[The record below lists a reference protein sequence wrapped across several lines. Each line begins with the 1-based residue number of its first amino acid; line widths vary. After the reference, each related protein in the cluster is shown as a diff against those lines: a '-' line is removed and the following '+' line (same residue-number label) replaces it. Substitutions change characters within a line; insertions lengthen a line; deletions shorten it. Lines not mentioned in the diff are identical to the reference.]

1 MPENSKLQPAKLG
14 KNFDPVDHSNRN
26 FFFSLILSVLLHWL
40 IYFLFEHREDFF
52 PSKPKLVKLNPENLL
67 VLKRGHSQDPNKNTQ
82 GAPKPT
88 LAGPQKPPTPP
99 TPPIP
104 PTPPKP
110 IEKPKPEPKP
120 EPKPKPKP
128 KPEPKK
134 PNHKHKA
141 LKKVEKVEEKK
152 IVEEKKEE
160 KKIVE
165 QKVEQKVEHKKVE
178 EKKPVKK
185 EFDPNQLS
193 FLPKEVA
200 PPRQENNK
208 GLDNQTRRDID
219 ELYGEE
225 FGDLGTAEKDFI
237 RNNLRDIG
245 RITQKYLE
253 YPQVAAYLGQD
264 GTNAVEFY
272 LHPNGDISDLKII
285 IGSEYKMLDDNTL
298 KTIQIAYKDYPRP
311 KTKTLIRIRVRY
323 YLGGN

>member
-40 IYFLFEHREDFF
+40 IYFLFEHRGDFF
-52 PSKPKLVKLNPENLL
+52 PSKPKLVKVDPKNLL
-67 VLKRGHSQDPNKNTQ
+67 ILKRGHSQDPSKNTQ

-88 LAGPQKPPTPP
+88 LAGPQKPPTSP

-110 IEKPKPEPKP
+110 IEKPKSE
-120 EPKPKPKP
+120 PKPKP

-152 IVEEKKEE
+152 VVEEKKEE

-165 QKVEQKVEHKKVE
+165 QKVEQKKVE

-272 LHPNGDISDLKII
+272 LHPNGDITDLKII

>member
-1 MPENSKLQPAKLG
+1 MLENSKLQPAKLG

-40 IYFLFEHREDFF
+40 IYFLFEHRGDFF
-52 PSKPKLVKLNPENLL
+52 PSKPKLVKVDPKNLL
-67 VLKRGHSQDPNKNTQ
+67 ILKRGHSQDPSKNTQ

-110 IEKPKPEPKP
+110 IEK
-120 EPKPKPKP
+120 PKPKPKP

-165 QKVEQKVEHKKVE
+165 QKVEQKKIE

>member
-110 IEKPKPEPKP
+110 IEKPKP
-120 EPKPKPKP
+120 KPKP

-152 IVEEKKEE
+152 VVEEKKEE

-165 QKVEQKVEHKKVE
+165 QKVEQKKIE
-178 EKKPVKK
+178 EKKPIKK

-272 LHPNGDISDLKII
+272 LHPNGDITDLKII

>member
-1 MPENSKLQPAKLG
+1 MTENSKLQPAKLG

-67 VLKRGHSQDPNKNTQ
+67 VLKRGHSQDPSKNTQ

-99 TPPIP
+99 TPP
-104 PTPPKP
+104 TPPKP
-110 IEKPKPEPKP
+110 IEKPKP

-272 LHPNGDISDLKII
+272 LHPNGDITDLKII

>member
-1 MPENSKLQPAKLG
+1 MPENSKLQSAKLG

-67 VLKRGHSQDPNKNTQ
+67 VLKRGHSQDPSKNTP

-120 EPKPKPKP
+120 KPKP

-152 IVEEKKEE
+152 VVEEKKEE
-160 KKIVE
+160 KK
-165 QKVEQKVEHKKVE
+165 
-178 EKKPVKK
+178 
-185 EFDPNQLS
+185 S
-193 FLPKEVA
+193 
-200 PPRQENNK
+200 
-208 GLDNQTRRDID
+208 
-219 ELYGEE
+219 
-225 FGDLGTAEKDFI
+225 
-237 RNNLRDIG
+237 
-245 RITQKYLE
+245 
-253 YPQVAAYLGQD
+253 
-264 GTNAVEFY
+264 
-272 LHPNGDISDLKII
+272 
-285 IGSEYKMLDDNTL
+285 
-298 KTIQIAYKDYPRP
+298 
-311 KTKTLIRIRVRY
+311 
-323 YLGGN
+323 

>member
-1 MPENSKLQPAKLG
+1 MLENSKLQPAKLG

-67 VLKRGHSQDPNKNTQ
+67 VLKRGHSQDPNKNTP

-99 TPPIP
+99 TPP
-104 PTPPKP
+104 TPPKP
-110 IEKPKPEPKP
+110 IE
-120 EPKPKPKP
+120 KPKPKP

-152 IVEEKKEE
+152 VVEEKKEE

-165 QKVEQKVEHKKVE
+165 QKVEQKKIE

>member
-1 MPENSKLQPAKLG
+1 MLENSKLQPAKLG

-110 IEKPKPEPKP
+110 IEKPKP
-120 EPKPKPKP
+120 KPKP

-165 QKVEQKVEHKKVE
+165 QKVEQKKIE

>member
-1 MPENSKLQPAKLG
+1 MPENYKLQPAKLG

-67 VLKRGHSQDPNKNTQ
+67 VLKRGHSQDPSKNTP

-88 LAGPQKPPTPP
+88 LAGPQRPPTPP

-120 EPKPKPKP
+120 KPK
-128 KPEPKK
+128 PKK

-152 IVEEKKEE
+152 IVEE
-160 KKIVE
+160 
-165 QKVEQKVEHKKVE
+165 KVEQKVEHKKVE

-272 LHPNGDISDLKII
+272 LHPNGDITDLKII

>member
-40 IYFLFEHREDFF
+40 IYFLFEHRGDFF
-52 PSKPKLVKLNPENLL
+52 PSKPKLVKVDPKNLL
-67 VLKRGHSQDPNKNTQ
+67 ILKRGHSQDPSKNTQ

-110 IEKPKPEPKP
+110 IEKPKP
-120 EPKPKPKP
+120 KPKP

-152 IVEEKKEE
+152 VVEEKKEE

-165 QKVEQKVEHKKVE
+165 QKVEQKKIE

>member
-1 MPENSKLQPAKLG
+1 MLENSKLQPAKLG

-110 IEKPKPEPKP
+110 IEKPKH

-128 KPEPKK
+128 RPEPKK

-152 IVEEKKEE
+152 VVEEKKEE

-165 QKVEQKVEHKKVE
+165 QKVEQKKIE

>member
-67 VLKRGHSQDPNKNTQ
+67 VLKRGHSQDPSKNTQ

-99 TPPIP
+99 TPP
-104 PTPPKP
+104 TPPKP
-110 IEKPKPEPKP
+110 IEKPKP

-134 PNHKHKA
+134 PDHKHKA

-152 IVEEKKEE
+152 IVEQKKEE

-272 LHPNGDISDLKII
+272 LHPNGDITDLKII

>member
-67 VLKRGHSQDPNKNTQ
+67 VLKRGHSQDPSKNNP

-88 LAGPQKPPTPP
+88 LASPQKPPTPP
-99 TPPIP
+99 TPP
-104 PTPPKP
+104 TPPKP
-110 IEKPKPEPKP
+110 IEKPKP

-134 PNHKHKA
+134 PDHKHKA

-178 EKKPVKK
+178 EKKPIKK

-272 LHPNGDISDLKII
+272 LHPNGDITDLKII

>member
-67 VLKRGHSQDPNKNTQ
+67 VLKRGHSQDPSKNTQ

-99 TPPIP
+99 TPP
-104 PTPPKP
+104 TPPKP
-110 IEKPKPEPKP
+110 IEKPKPE
-120 EPKPKPKP
+120 PKPKP

-160 KKIVE
+160 KKVVE
-165 QKVEQKVEHKKVE
+165 QKVEQKKIE

-272 LHPNGDISDLKII
+272 LHPNGDITDLKII

>member
-1 MPENSKLQPAKLG
+1 
-14 KNFDPVDHSNRN
+14 
-26 FFFSLILSVLLHWL
+26 
-40 IYFLFEHREDFF
+40 
-52 PSKPKLVKLNPENLL
+52 
-67 VLKRGHSQDPNKNTQ
+67 
-82 GAPKPT
+82 
-88 LAGPQKPPTPP
+88 PTPP
-99 TPPIP
+99 TP

-110 IEKPKPEPKP
+110 IEKPKPE
-120 EPKPKPKP
+120 PKPKP

-152 IVEEKKEE
+152 VVEEKKEE
-160 KKIVE
+160 KKVVE
-165 QKVEQKVEHKKVE
+165 QKVEQKKIE

-193 FLPKEVA
+193 FLPKEVV
-200 PPRQENNK
+200 PPRKENNK

-272 LHPNGDISDLKII
+272 LHPNGDITDLKII

>member
-1 MPENSKLQPAKLG
+1 MLENSKLQPAKLG

-40 IYFLFEHREDFF
+40 IYFLFEHRGDFF
-52 PSKPKLVKLNPENLL
+52 PSKPKLVKVDPENLL
-67 VLKRGHSQDPNKNTQ
+67 ILKRGHSQDPSKNTQ

-99 TPPIP
+99 IPPTP

-110 IEKPKPEPKP
+110 IEK
-120 EPKPKPKP
+120 PKPKPKP

-152 IVEEKKEE
+152 VVEEKKEE
-160 KKIVE
+160 KVVE
-165 QKVEQKVEHKKVE
+165 QKVEQKKIE

>member
-67 VLKRGHSQDPNKNTQ
+67 VLKRGHSQDPSKNTP

-99 TPPIP
+99 TPP

-110 IEKPKPEPKP
+110 IE
-120 EPKPKPKP
+120 KP

-152 IVEEKKEE
+152 IIEEKKEE
-160 KKIVE
+160 KKVVE
-165 QKVEQKVEHKKVE
+165 QKVEQKKIE

-272 LHPNGDISDLKII
+272 LHPNGDITDLKII

>member
-67 VLKRGHSQDPNKNTQ
+67 VLKRGHSQDPSKNTQ

-99 TPPIP
+99 TPP
-104 PTPPKP
+104 TPPKP
-110 IEKPKPEPKP
+110 IEKPKP

-152 IVEEKKEE
+152 VVEEKKEE

-272 LHPNGDISDLKII
+272 LHPNGDITDLKII

>member
-99 TPPIP
+99 TPP
-104 PTPPKP
+104 TPPKP
-110 IEKPKPEPKP
+110 IEKPKP

-141 LKKVEKVEEKK
+141 LKKVEEKK
-152 IVEEKKEE
+152 VVEEKKEE

-165 QKVEQKVEHKKVE
+165 EKVEQKVEHKKVE

>member
-152 IVEEKKEE
+152 V
-160 KKIVE
+160 VE
-165 QKVEQKVEHKKVE
+165 QKVEQKKIE

>member
-1 MPENSKLQPAKLG
+1 MPENSKLQSAKLG

-40 IYFLFEHREDFF
+40 IYFLFEHRGDFF
-52 PSKPKLVKLNPENLL
+52 PSKPKLVKVDPKNLL
-67 VLKRGHSQDPNKNTQ
+67 ILKRGHSQDPSKNTP

-99 TPPIP
+99 TPP
-104 PTPPKP
+104 TPPKP
-110 IEKPKPEPKP
+110 IEK
-120 EPKPKPKP
+120 PKPKPKP

-165 QKVEQKVEHKKVE
+165 QKVEQKKVE

-208 GLDNQTRRDID
+208 GLDNQTKRDID

-272 LHPNGDISDLKII
+272 LHPNGDITDLKII

>member
-67 VLKRGHSQDPNKNTQ
+67 VLKRGHSQDPSKNTQ

-110 IEKPKPEPKP
+110 IEKPKP
-120 EPKPKPKP
+120 KPKP

-152 IVEEKKEE
+152 VVEEKKEE

-165 QKVEQKVEHKKVE
+165 QKVEQKKIE

>member
-67 VLKRGHSQDPNKNTQ
+67 VLKRGHSQDPSKNTQ

-120 EPKPKPKP
+120 KPKP

-134 PNHKHKA
+134 SDHKHKA

-152 IVEEKKEE
+152 VVEEKKEE

-165 QKVEQKVEHKKVE
+165 KKVEQKVEHKKVE

-272 LHPNGDISDLKII
+272 LHPNGDITDLKII

>member
-1 MPENSKLQPAKLG
+1 MSENSKLQPAKLG

-67 VLKRGHSQDPNKNTQ
+67 VLKRGHSQDPSKNTQ

-110 IEKPKPEPKP
+110 IEKPKP
-120 EPKPKPKP
+120 KPKP

-152 IVEEKKEE
+152 VVEEKKEE

>member
-40 IYFLFEHREDFF
+40 IYFLFEHRGDFF
-52 PSKPKLVKLNPENLL
+52 PSKPKLVKVDPKNLL
-67 VLKRGHSQDPNKNTQ
+67 ILKRGHSQDPSKNTQ

-99 TPPIP
+99 IPPTP

-110 IEKPKPEPKP
+110 IEK
-120 EPKPKPKP
+120 PKPKPKP

-152 IVEEKKEE
+152 VVEEKKEE

-165 QKVEQKVEHKKVE
+165 QKVEQKKVE

>member
-67 VLKRGHSQDPNKNTQ
+67 VLKRGHSQDPSKNTQ

-110 IEKPKPEPKP
+110 IEKPKP
-120 EPKPKPKP
+120 KPKP

-134 PNHKHKA
+134 PDHKHKA

>member
-152 IVEEKKEE
+152 VVEEKKEE

-165 QKVEQKVEHKKVE
+165 QKVEQKKIE

>member
-52 PSKPKLVKLNPENLL
+52 PSKPKLVKVDPENLL
-67 VLKRGHSQDPNKNTQ
+67 ILKRGHSQDPNKNTP
-82 GAPKPT
+82 GTLKPT

-99 TPPIP
+99 IPPTPPTP

-110 IEKPKPEPKP
+110 IEK
-120 EPKPKPKP
+120 PKPKPKP

-152 IVEEKKEE
+152 VVEEKKEE
-160 KKIVE
+160 KVVE
-165 QKVEQKVEHKKVE
+165 QKVEQKKIE

>member
-99 TPPIP
+99 APPTP

-110 IEKPKPEPKP
+110 IEK
-120 EPKPKPKP
+120 PKPKPKP

-141 LKKVEKVEEKK
+141 LKKVERVEEKK
-152 IVEEKKEE
+152 VVEEKKEE

-165 QKVEQKVEHKKVE
+165 QKVEQKKIE

>member
-1 MPENSKLQPAKLG
+1 MLENSKLQPAKLG

-40 IYFLFEHREDFF
+40 IYFLFEHRGDFF
-52 PSKPKLVKLNPENLL
+52 PSKPKLVKVDPENLL
-67 VLKRGHSQDPNKNTQ
+67 ILKRGHSQDPSKNTQ

-99 TPPIP
+99 TPPTPPAP

-110 IEKPKPEPKP
+110 IEK
-120 EPKPKPKP
+120 PKPKPKP

-152 IVEEKKEE
+152 VVEEKKEE

-165 QKVEQKVEHKKVE
+165 QKVEQKKIE

>member
-67 VLKRGHSQDPNKNTQ
+67 VLKRGHSQDPSKNTQ

-88 LAGPQKPPTPP
+88 LSGPQKPPTPPTPP

-120 EPKPKPKP
+120 KPKP

-134 PNHKHKA
+134 PDHKHKA

-152 IVEEKKEE
+152 VVEEKKEE

>member
-1 MPENSKLQPAKLG
+1 MLENSKLQPAKLG

-40 IYFLFEHREDFF
+40 IYFLFEHRGDFF
-52 PSKPKLVKLNPENLL
+52 PSKPKLVKVDPKNLL
-67 VLKRGHSQDPNKNTQ
+67 ILKRGHSQDPSKNTQ

-99 TPPIP
+99 IPPTPPTP

-110 IEKPKPEPKP
+110 IEK
-120 EPKPKPKP
+120 PKPKPKP

-141 LKKVEKVEEKK
+141 LKKVEEKK

-165 QKVEQKVEHKKVE
+165 QKVEQKKVE

>member
-1 MPENSKLQPAKLG
+1 MLENSKLQPAKLG

-40 IYFLFEHREDFF
+40 IYFLFEHRGDFF
-52 PSKPKLVKLNPENLL
+52 PSKPKLVKVDPKNLL
-67 VLKRGHSQDPNKNTQ
+67 ILKRGHSQDPSKNTQ

-110 IEKPKPEPKP
+110 IEKPKP
-120 EPKPKPKP
+120 KPKP

-152 IVEEKKEE
+152 VVEEKKEE

-165 QKVEQKVEHKKVE
+165 QKVEQKKIE

>member
-40 IYFLFEHREDFF
+40 IYFLFEHRGDFF
-52 PSKPKLVKLNPENLL
+52 PSKPKLVKVDPKNLL
-67 VLKRGHSQDPNKNTQ
+67 ILKRGHSQDPSKNTQ

-104 PTPPKP
+104 PTPPTPPKP
-110 IEKPKPEPKP
+110 IEK
-120 EPKPKPKP
+120 PKPKPKP

-165 QKVEQKVEHKKVE
+165 QKVEQKKIE

-272 LHPNGDISDLKII
+272 LHPNGDITDLKII
-285 IGSEYKMLDDNTL
+285 IGSEYKILDDNTL

>member
-67 VLKRGHSQDPNKNTQ
+67 VLKRGHSQDPSKNTQ

-110 IEKPKPEPKP
+110 IEKPKP
-120 EPKPKPKP
+120 KPKP

-152 IVEEKKEE
+152 VVEEKKEE

-165 QKVEQKVEHKKVE
+165 QKVEQKKIE

-272 LHPNGDISDLKII
+272 LHPNGDITDLKII

>member
-1 MPENSKLQPAKLG
+1 MLENSKLQPAKLG

-99 TPPIP
+99 TPP
-104 PTPPKP
+104 TPPKP
-110 IEKPKPEPKP
+110 IEK
-120 EPKPKPKP
+120 PKPKPKP

-152 IVEEKKEE
+152 VVEEKKEE

-165 QKVEQKVEHKKVE
+165 QKVEQKKIE